1 MMIFNIDE
9 CECWSQ
15 DQCIYRGYSDCK
27 YGYLMPELPEWYK
40 GSPLYEDIVNLDHY
54 KKEN

>member
-1 MMIFNIDE
+1 MMIFDTDE

-27 YGYLMPELPEWYK
+27 YEYLMSELPEWYK
-40 GSPLYEDIVNLDHY
+40 DSPLYQDIVNLDNY